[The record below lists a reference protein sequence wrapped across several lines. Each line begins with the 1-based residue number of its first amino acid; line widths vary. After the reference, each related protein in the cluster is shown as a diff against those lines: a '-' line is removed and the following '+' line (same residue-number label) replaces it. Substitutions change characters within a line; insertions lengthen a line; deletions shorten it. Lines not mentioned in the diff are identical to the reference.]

1 MLVSSL
7 LICLSSLA
15 AAQSLIAERAISGCY
30 PLASNS
36 TGDSSSF
43 IKTSKS
49 PQGFVSAA
57 RGWNSWGI
65 QANPRT
71 IPGYSSTIA
80 PYVNQSFIIEQCT
93 VLSGSAFVAA
103 GYDLCSID
111 DYWDSTVSDEYGRI
125 TYNATLFDMPTL
137 ATKLHDMGLKLGLYA
152 RPSAPCDAA
161 NKTISNTDI
170 LVGSLFISGLEDA
183 RGNCYLNYSNPDTQ
197 LWHNALIDLWASW
210 GVDMI
215 KLDFLTPG
223 SIIGSLP
230 IPDNTSAAAI
240 AYHDA
245 ITNNGR
251 QIRLDLSSNVCR
263 NEPYLGIWKS
273 SADSFRI
280 AVDIN
285 SSGAAKFLGSMW
297 KVQGTI
303 EQYRQ
308 YINLLVAAEETMSLH
323 PDFDNM
329 FVGNPESVSGV
340 TDAQRITIASH
351 WIGASANLIL
361 GSDMTNID
369 DLGLKLAT
377 SQESIEAAKFC
388 GRYPMQPRN
397 PGTGSNQ
404 PMQLQAWIAGPDDD
418 GQAYVLLTNLGA
430 NLGRGGYVDLG
441 SGLQNVSI
449 TLGDL
454 GLTGS
459 GYVATDVWFGNVTTV
474 EAGGGLSALL
484 DDGNSQFLR
493 LTLATQGST

>member
-1 MLVSSL
+1 MLAGSL
-7 LICLSSLA
+7 LICLSSVV
-15 AAQSLIAERAISGCY
+15 AAQFLIEERAISGCY
-30 PLASNS
+30 PLAANS
-36 TGDSSSF
+36 TGESF
-43 IKTSKS
+43 NISKTSRS
-49 PQGFVSAA
+49 PQGFTSAPK
-57 RGWNSWGI
+57 GWNSWGI

-71 IPGYSSTIA
+71 APSYSSAIA
-80 PYVNQSFIIEQCT
+80 PFINQSFIIEQCA
-93 VLSGSAFVAA
+93 VLSGSAFAAA

-111 DYWDSTVSDEYGRI
+111 DYWDSTVSDEHGRI
-125 TYNATLFDMPTL
+125 TYNATLFDMPSL
-137 ATKLHDMGLKLGLYA
+137 ATELHDMGLILGLYA

-161 NKTISNTDI
+161 NKTIYDTDI

-183 RGNCYLNYSNPDTQ
+183 RGNCYFNYSNPDTQ

-210 GVDMI
+210 DVDMI

-223 SIIGSLP
+223 SIVGSLP
-230 IPDNTSAAAI
+230 IPANTSAAAI
-240 AYHDA
+240 AYHEA
-245 ITNNGR
+245 IANNGR

-285 SSGAAKFLGSMW
+285 NSGSSKFLGSMW

-308 YINLLVAAEETMSLH
+308 YINLLVAANETMSLH

-361 GSDMTNID
+361 GSDMTNVD
-369 DLGLKLAT
+369 DLGLMLTT
-377 SQESIEAAKFC
+377 SQESMHAAEFC
-388 GRYPMQPRN
+388 GSYPMQPRN

-430 NLGRGGYVDLG
+430 NLGRGGYVDVG
-441 SGLQNVSI
+441 SGVQNLSI
-449 TLGDL
+449 TLEDL
-454 GLTGS
+454 GLSGS
-459 GYVATDVWFGNVTTV
+459 EYTATDVWFGNVTTV
-474 EAGGGLSALL
+474 EAGGSLSALL
-484 DDGNSQFLR
+484 DDGRSQFFR
-493 LTLATQGST
+493 LTLAAA